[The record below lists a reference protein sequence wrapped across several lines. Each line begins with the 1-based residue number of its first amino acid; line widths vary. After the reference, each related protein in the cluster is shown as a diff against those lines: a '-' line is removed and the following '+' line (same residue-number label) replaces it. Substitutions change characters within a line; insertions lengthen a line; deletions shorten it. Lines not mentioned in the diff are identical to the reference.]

1 MEEEELLQGMES
13 SMQSNENMTVN
24 EYTNTLVD
32 RINNLTDEEKF
43 SLLDM
48 FGSEE
53 FQLIGKI
60 LGPEVTNTVGKQ
72 INFFAEE
79 AVMNPEGV
87 QPVEEFQGR
96 MQREEE
102 FQGRMQRE
110 DVSEEEPQ
118 DETERMFMAPPPD
131 MRRDLE
137 LQRNLEEQPDM
148 PV

>member
-13 SMQSNENMTVN
+13 SMQSGENMTVN

-32 RINNLTDEEKF
+32 RINNLTDNEKI

-96 MQREEE
+96 MQRE
-102 FQGRMQRE
+102 
-110 DVSEEEPQ
+110 DVNEEEPQ

-137 LQRNLEEQPDM
+137 LQRQLEEQPDM

>member
-96 MQREEE
+96 MQRE
-102 FQGRMQRE
+102 
-110 DVSEEEPQ
+110 DVNEEEPQ

-131 MRRDLE
+131 MQRDLE

>member
-13 SMQSNENMTVN
+13 SMQSSENMTVN

-32 RINNLTDEEKF
+32 RINNLTDNEKI

-79 AVMNPEGV
+79 AVLNPEGV
-87 QPVEEFQGR
+87 EPVEEFQGR
-96 MQREEE
+96 MQREEN
-102 FQGRMQRE
+102 E
-110 DVSEEEPQ
+110 DQTEQMFRQAPSEMRVMEE
-118 DETERMFMAPPPD
+118 
-131 MRRDLE
+131 
-137 LQRNLEEQPDM
+137 LEEQPDM